1 MVREGEMKEVKT
13 PQRGK
18 DGAGEEEAHGWEKG
32 VWVLVGAAGAVVV
45 LAVVGFG
52 VGYWVGKEVGKEAGK
67 EVGGSVRLGAVR
79 GVRVKGG

>member
-1 MVREGEMKEVKT
+1 MKEVET
-13 PQRGK
+13 RRGK
-18 DGAGEEEAHGWEKG
+18 EEGEEEGHGWEKG

-52 VGYWVGKEVGKEAGK
+52 VGYWVGKEVGKEAG
-67 EVGGSVRLGAVR
+67 GTVRLGPVR